1 MKKTF
6 KLLSTLLLSAFVLSF
21 ASCNLWKEIQ
31 GPENEWEE
39 YDYTYSAGSSELE
52 LNCYVMF
59 SSTDTTV
66 EKGLGT
72 KKETITLPAGLNVLI
87 RPAADSDSTVIEA
100 ILGEFD
106 IDRNYILKSFKL
118 DAEEEIESDEEESS
132 KKTIKMTKTKW
143 TILYNSVS
151 WSSKKSK
158 DPDTILKSYTE
169 FTKLP
174 EDFSW
179 ENVLKTILIAK
190 LLD

>member
-59 SSTDTTV
+59 SSKDTTV
-66 EKGLGT
+66 EQGLGS

-87 RPAADSDSTVIEA
+87 RPAADSDSTVIKA

-106 IDRNYILKSFKL
+106 IKKNYILKSFKL
-118 DAEEEIESDEEESS
+118 DIEEEIKSDEEST

-143 TILYNSVS
+143 TLLYNSVS
-151 WSSKKSK
+151 WSSKNSK
-158 DPDTILKSYTE
+158 DPETILKSHTE
-169 FTKLP
+169 FTTLP
-174 EDFSW
+174 ENFSW
-179 ENVLKTILIAK
+179 ENVLKTILIDK